1 VCDADALAL
10 EKPSD
15 VTRLTPAD
23 FAISDGHYGRTTAIY
38 QCRSC
43 GFLQC
48 AETQDVV
55 SYYQELED
63 PAYVES
69 GPERAMQAR
78 GLLRLISRLLERSL
92 GGLRLL
98 DVGAGGG
105 FLVEEARAIGVR
117 AEGVE
122 PSAWLCAQARG
133 RGLPVHHGL
142 LPHPDIRGPFD
153 LVTLVDVIEH
163 APDPVH
169 LLRQAAAAVKPGGF
183 VVVVTPDVTSLA
195 ARLLGWRWWH
205 FRVAHVGYF
214 SPQTLERLLKR
225 AGLASFRSARPG
237 WVLPLSYLLERVESY
252 LPRAIRLPR
261 ARRLTSISIP
271 FNLRDSILVCARPTT
286 GSAVSDPPAA
296 GHA

>member
-1 VCDADALAL
+1 MAAGNLRCWVCDADALAL
-10 EKPSD
+10 RKPSD
-15 VTRLTPAD
+15 VTHLTSAD
-23 FAISDGHYGRTTAIY
+23 FAISDGRYGRTTAIY

-48 AETQDVV
+48 AETREVD
-55 SYYQELED
+55 SYYRELED
-63 PAYVES
+63 PAYVDS
-69 GPERAMQAR
+69 GPERSMQAR
-78 GLLRLISRLLERSL
+78 RLLQLISRLLGRSL
-92 GGLRLL
+92 SGWRLL
-98 DVGAGGG
+98 DIGAGGG
-105 FLVEEARAIGVR
+105 FLVEEARAIGAH

-122 PSAWLCAQARG
+122 PSAWLCARARG

-142 LPHPDIRGPFD
+142 LPHPDVRGHFD

-163 APDPVH
+163 APEPLD

-183 VVVVTPDVTSLA
+183 VILVTPDVTSVA

-214 SPQTLERLLKR
+214 SPLTLERLLRR

-252 LPRAIRLPR
+252 LPRGIRLPG

-271 FNLRDSILVCARPTT
+271 FNLRDSILVCARPV
-286 GSAVSDPPAA
+286 SAP
-296 GHA
+296 

>member
-1 VCDADALAL
+1 VCDADALGL
-10 EKPSD
+10 KKPSA
-15 VTRLTPAD
+15 VTHLTPAD
-23 FAISDGHYGRTTAIY
+23 FAITDSHYGRTTAIY

-48 AETQDVV
+48 AEMQDVA
-55 SYYQELED
+55 SYYQGLED

-69 GPERAMQAR
+69 GPERAMHAR
-78 GLLRLISRLLERSL
+78 RLLRLISRLLGRSL
-92 GGLRLL
+92 AGLRLL

-105 FLVEEARAIGVR
+105 FLVEEARAIGLR

-122 PSAWLCAQARG
+122 PSAWLCAQARS

-142 LPHPDIRGPFD
+142 LPHPDIGGHFD

-169 LLRQAAAAVKPGGF
+169 LLRQAAAAVEPGGC
-183 VVVVTPDVTSLA
+183 VVVVTPDVTSVA

-214 SPQTLERLLKR
+214 SPRTLGRLLDR

-252 LPRAIRLPR
+252 LPRAIRFPR
-261 ARRLTSISIP
+261 ARCLTSISIP
-271 FNLRDSILVCARPTT
+271 FNLRDSIMVCARPTP
-286 GSAVSDPPAA
+286 GSSVSNPAA
-296 GHA
+296 ADRG